1 MIYSPIYETK
11 DTRSLYM
18 NITNAEMTQATIEIF
33 GGFIC
38 LMLAVIIMMN
48 GNERDS
54 WKWLKR
60 MLFSTAGIFFA
71 ETCAYIFRG
80 NTDGLSIVIIWHLF
94 QQTKPTKYHCL
105 KNLPL
110 SFWAYTKKL
119 SCNVQSAAI
128 SLAK

>member
-1 MIYSPIYETK
+1 
-11 DTRSLYM
+11 M

-60 MLFSTAGIFFA
+60 MFFSTAGIFFA

-80 NTDGLSIVIIWHLF
+80 NTDGLSIVMTRISNFIVFFLNIIL
-94 QQTKPTKYHCL
+94 YDL
-105 KNLPL
+105 
-110 SFWAYTKKL
+110 
-119 SCNVQSAAI
+119 V
-128 SLAK
+128 